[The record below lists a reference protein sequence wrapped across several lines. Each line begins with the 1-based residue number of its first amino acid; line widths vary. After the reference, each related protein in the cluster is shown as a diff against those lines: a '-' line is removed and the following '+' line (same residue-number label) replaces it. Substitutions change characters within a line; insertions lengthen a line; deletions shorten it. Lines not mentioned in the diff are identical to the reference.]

1 MRSNCFSH
9 KGGYQMTNNQPILIF
24 TETEKPK
31 NCNIKVEDI
40 KAFYKISINK
50 EQFDSLDEEDKI
62 NVYKYLNELEEK
74 IRKLEK
80 LPLMVFENNND

>member
-1 MRSNCFSH
+1 
-9 KGGYQMTNNQPILIF
+9 MTNDQTILMF

-40 KAFYKISINK
+40 TTFYKISINK
-50 EQFDSLDEEDKI
+50 EQFDSLNEEGQI
-62 NVYKYLNELEEK
+62 HVYKYLNELEEK

-80 LPLMVFENNND
+80 FSLMVFENNSD

>member
-1 MRSNCFSH
+1 MLIHNMR
-9 KGGYQMTNNQPILIF
+9 K
-24 TETEKPK
+24 
-31 NCNIKVEDI
+31 IKRLNE
-40 KAFYKISINK
+40 
-50 EQFDSLDEEDKI
+50 FDSLNEDDKV

>member
-1 MRSNCFSH
+1 
-9 KGGYQMTNNQPILIF
+9 MTNNQPILIF

-50 EQFDSLDEEDKI
+50 EQFDCLDEEDKI

>member
-1 MRSNCFSH
+1 
-9 KGGYQMTNNQPILIF
+9 MTNDQPILIF
-24 TETEKPK
+24 TKTEKPK

-50 EQFDSLDEEDKI
+50 EQFDSLNEDDKI

-74 IRKLEK
+74 IKKLKK
-80 LPLMVFENNND
+80 LPLMVFENNSD

>member
-1 MRSNCFSH
+1 
-9 KGGYQMTNNQPILIF
+9 MTNDQPILIF

-31 NCNIKVEDI
+31 NCNIKVENT
-40 KAFYKISINK
+40 KGFCKISINK
-50 EQFDSLDEEDKI
+50 EQFDSLNEDDQI

-74 IRKLEK
+74 IKKLEK

>member
-1 MRSNCFSH
+1 
-9 KGGYQMTNNQPILIF
+9 MTNDQPILMF

-50 EQFDSLDEEDKI
+50 EQFDSL
-62 NVYKYLNELEEK
+62 N
-74 IRKLEK
+74 
-80 LPLMVFENNND
+80 